1 MATPEIAVTGLK
13 ETRKAF
19 RDFGA
24 DNGWRGPFKDAFG
37 TVAGV
42 VQDAAQSRARSGA
55 TTLAG
60 THASMGSKAIASIK
74 GKGTTTSATLTAF
87 KGVPWGP
94 GWNFGSSGAHRQFPA
109 KTTPDYNLYKAVEDK
124 REQINNEFL
133 EAIDYALEQAF
144 PE

>member
-42 VQDAAQSRARSGA
+42 VQDEAQSRARQSRPNM
-55 TTLAG
+55 AG
-60 THASMGSKAIASIK
+60 GTARVGSKGVASIK
-74 GKGTTTSATLTAF
+74 GKGTTTAATLTAF

-94 GWNFGSSGAHRQFPA
+94 GNNFGTIGRYGQFPA
-109 KTTPDYNLYKAVEDK
+109 KTEPDYFLYAGVAAK
-124 REQINNEFL
+124 REEIENVF
-133 EAIDYALEQAF
+133 IVSIGDALDQSF
-144 PE
+144 PD